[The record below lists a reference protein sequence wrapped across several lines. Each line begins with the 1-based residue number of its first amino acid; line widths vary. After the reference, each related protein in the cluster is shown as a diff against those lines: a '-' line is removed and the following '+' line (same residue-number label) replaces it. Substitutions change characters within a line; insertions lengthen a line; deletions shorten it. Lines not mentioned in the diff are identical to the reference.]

1 MFRAGTN
8 NRVNSAPLCL
18 PRGHTNTRET
28 AGRMSDISGKVVM
41 IRCANSEVL
50 GYEGMEIDCEGMGR
64 GGL

>member
-1 MFRAGTN
+1 
-8 NRVNSAPLCL
+8 
-18 PRGHTNTRET
+18 
-28 AGRMSDISGKVVM
+28 MSDISGKVVM